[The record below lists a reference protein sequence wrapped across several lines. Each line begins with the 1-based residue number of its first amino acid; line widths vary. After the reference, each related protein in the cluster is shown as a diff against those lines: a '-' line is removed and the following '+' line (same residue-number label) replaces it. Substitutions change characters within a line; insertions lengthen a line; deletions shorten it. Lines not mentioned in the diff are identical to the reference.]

1 MVLIAAILT
10 FQTTDASTISMISV
24 PQLLCMFGIAASL
37 SLVLGIVL
45 HILIE
50 QPMIDTGHALLR
62 KRAQVRVL
70 TGG

>member
-1 MVLIAAILT
+1 MVLVAAILT

-37 SLVLGIVL
+37 ALLLGIVL

-50 QPMIDTGHALLR
+50 QPMIDSGHAFLR
-62 KRAQVRVL
+62 NRVQV
-70 TGG
+70 

>member
-1 MVLIAAILT
+1 
-10 FQTTDASTISMISV
+10 MISV
-24 PQLLCMFGIAASL
+24 PQLLCMFGIAASS

-50 QPMIDTGHALLR
+50 QPMIDIGHALLR
-62 KRAQVRVL
+62 KRAQARGL